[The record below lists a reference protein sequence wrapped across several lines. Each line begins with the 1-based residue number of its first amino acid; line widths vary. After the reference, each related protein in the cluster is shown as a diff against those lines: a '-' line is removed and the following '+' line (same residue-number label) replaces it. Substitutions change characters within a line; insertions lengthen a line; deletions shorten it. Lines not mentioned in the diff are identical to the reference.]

1 MAARHHEVTRLEGF
15 SDTVF
20 GFALTLLVVSLEV
33 PDNADALMTQMSGFF
48 GFALMFAMVAWIW
61 YEHNW
66 FFRRSGLQDPWTV
79 VLNSVLLFVVL
90 FYVYPLKFLTASL
103 LHGFFGIGPDQGPR
117 LFQSGNSSSA
127 VLALYSLGV
136 VMIFGTFV
144 LLYRHAMSRG
154 VGAALPRPEQ
164 LQFRYALR
172 SHVISASLG
181 LASLAL
187 ALLSFSQSLG
197 WLALAGG
204 LIYFLMG
211 PLHGW
216 NGYRLGKALSNL
228 EAPPPVKTS

>member
-33 PDNADALMTQMSGFF
+33 PDDAEALMTQMSGFF

-66 FFRRSGLQDPWTV
+66 FFRHAGLQNPWTV
-79 VLNSVLLFVVL
+79 FLNSILLFVVL

-103 LHGFFGIGPDQGPR
+103 LHFFFNLGPDEGPR
-117 LFQSGNSSSA
+117 LFASGNNSGSA

-136 VMIFGTFV
+136 VLIFGTFV
-144 LLYRHAMSRG
+144 LLYHHALARR
-154 VGAALPRPEQ
+154 VDTEVPRDGQ

-172 SHVISASLG
+172 SHLISLSIG
-181 LASLAL
+181 LASLLL
-187 ALLSFSQSLG
+187 AVLSLSQSLG
-197 WLALAGG
+197 WLALPGG
-204 LIYFLMG
+204 FIYFLMG

-216 NGYRLGKALSNL
+216 NGYRLGKAIAAL
-228 EAPPPVKTS
+228 EPPPAKSS